1 MPKLIKKRVSKKTS
15 DTEVE
20 VEEKL
25 SSLKDTLKERQKTAL
40 TFGAGIVIIIVAVV
54 GFLVYSS
61 TSQKK
66 ARMLEFEGYKIY
78 YGNPQ
83 VQTVNKEE
91 QYKKALDVFRKAY
104 DTKNSPF
111 PLFYVAACYY
121 ELGKYD
127 DALKTLKDFTQKYPN
142 DERFSPLA
150 YQKMALTYI
159 KKGDIKEAEKTLDTL
174 YSLKGEIFKDFSLM
188 EYGKL
193 LEKEGRV
200 EEAKKKYEELA
211 KKFPNSPFKDEV
223 KAKLA
228 EKKEG

>member
-1 MPKLIKKRVSKKTS
+1 MPKLIKKRVSKKTG
-15 DTEVE
+15 DTEVQVQE
-20 VEEKL
+20 RL
-25 SSLKDTLKERQKTAL
+25 SSLKDTLKERQRTAL
-40 TFGAGIVIIIVAVV
+40 KFGAGIVIIIVAVV

-61 TSQKK
+61 NAAKK
-66 ARMLEFEGYKIY
+66 ARLLEYEGYTTY

-83 VQTVNKEE
+83 AQAVNKEAR
-91 QYKKALDVFRKAY
+91 YKKALDVFKKAY
-104 DTKNSPF
+104 DTKKSPF
-111 PLFYVAACYY
+111 SLFYVSACYY

-127 DALKTLKDFTQKYPN
+127 DALKTLKEFTQKYPN
-142 DERFSPLA
+142 DERYSPLA

-174 YSLKGEIFKDFSLM
+174 NSIKGDVFKDFALM

-193 LEKEGRV
+193 LEKEGKV
-200 EEAKKKYEELA
+200 DEAKKKYEELA

-223 KAKLA
+223 KSKLA